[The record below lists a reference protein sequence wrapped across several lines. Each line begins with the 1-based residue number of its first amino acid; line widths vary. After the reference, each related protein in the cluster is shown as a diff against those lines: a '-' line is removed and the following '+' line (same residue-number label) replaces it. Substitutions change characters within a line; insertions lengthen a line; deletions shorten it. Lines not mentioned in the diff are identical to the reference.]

1 MNRYG
6 SEIQR
11 SWEMAC
17 PDEVRQMDNPEEF
30 FESLGQQ
37 ASRMISDL
45 TTQLAG
51 PDEPGETYFHK
62 VGRLN
67 RARMQAEEIARAEIM
82 APPEVEED
90 DLIDPSLPTRTRITG
105 TQEVRSLCGNGPS
118 GWISWT
124 GSRRRSKPS
133 SRTTT
138 RPTGVGYTSGD
149 VGGHMPLRRQ
159 DLRQEPPYVR
169 LSNWP
174 AHGDGRRRRYRLR
187 EIRSTQ

>member
-51 PDEPGETYFHK
+51 PDEPGGDVLSQGGETEPGEDA
-62 VGRLN
+62 GRGDSAGRDHGTSRGRGGRPDRPEPPDSDPNYGHAGSPESL
-67 RARMQAEEIARAEIM
+67 REWAEWMDQLDRIKA
-82 APPEVEED
+82 EVEAEFPD
-90 DLIDPSLPTRTRITG
+90 DD
-105 TQEVRSLCGNGPS
+105 
-118 GWISWT
+118 
-124 GSRRRSKPS
+124 
-133 SRTTT
+133 
-138 RPTGVGYTSGD
+138 
-149 VGGHMPLRRQ
+149 
-159 DLRQEPPYVR
+159 
-169 LSNWP
+169 
-174 AHGDGRRRRYRLR
+174 
-187 EIRSTQ
+187 